1 MTDTSPKQFYQLLL
15 RLAIPIF
22 FTQLLG
28 SLLGIVDTFMVTSLG
43 DDALAAVG
51 IGSQFMMVLF
61 MIQFG
66 LMSGF
71 GIFIAQY
78 YGAHEH
84 DNISRTFLVA
94 ITSGL
99 SIAVIFL
106 FLAQLA
112 PRQIISLFNMSE
124 SPNQNVI
131 RLGID
136 YVSIASFA
144 FVSSTIA
151 FSISMLAR
159 SVQKVVVISIIQAS
173 GVVLNTGLNYV
184 LIHGRLGFP
193 EMGVSGA
200 ATATLISSTTM
211 ALASIVFLVFNRSP
225 ELRIQFRHYRSITTA
240 FLRKLFKTVL
250 PVVINEGF
258 WGLAMTMY
266 VIAYGLIGDKE
277 VGSIYLS
284 NQINSLFWVAT
295 IAVANATAVMLG
307 KQLGENDLATARSW
321 ERRFRKLGLVF
332 GLVLGSIL
340 FVLAPI
346 IVPLFDGI
354 SAEVASTVT
363 VILRVYAIYAPI
375 KFLNAI
381 FVVGTLRAGGDTKY
395 SMFAELGVLWMYGV
409 PLAFALACFSNLP
422 LVWIVIIV
430 NIEEII
436 KFLILFHRVRSGRW
450 INNLTVDPT

>member
-1 MTDTSPKQFYQLLL
+1 MTETSPRQFYQLLL

-99 SIAVIFL
+99 AIAVVFL
-106 FLAQLA
+106 FLAQLV

-131 RLGID
+131 NLGID
-136 YVSIASFA
+136 YVTIASFA
-144 FVSSTIA
+144 FLSSTIA

-159 SVQKVVVISIIQAS
+159 SVQKVIVVSIIQA
-173 GVVLNTGLNYV
+173 GGIVLNTGLNYV
-184 LIHGRLGFP
+184 LIHGRWGFP

-200 ATATLISSTTM
+200 ATATMISSATM
-211 ALASIVFLVFNRSP
+211 ALASILYLCFNRSP
-225 ELRIQFRHYRSITTA
+225 ELRVQLRHYRTITTA

-250 PVVINEGF
+250 PVVINESF

-340 FVLAPI
+340 FALAPV

-395 SMFAELGVLWMYGV
+395 SMYAELGVLWIYGV
-409 PLAFALACFSNLP
+409 PLAFALAYFTNLP
-422 LVWIVIIV
+422 LVWIVVFV
-430 NIEEII
+430 NVEEII

-450 INNLTVDPT
+450 INNLTVEPA